1 MSKKTMLIALA
12 TVSAVLFAL
21 PTLASGQEI
30 EIDPGAKTQFKVAGG
45 KTSLTAAGEP
55 TITCETM
62 AGEGELLN
70 QTTSTVLLD
79 LQECHILQGGLTV
92 PCHSSG
98 AALNNTI
105 AFGEII
111 HWITINSKPGAL
123 FTEFPKIFC
132 ALQGIQ
138 IGGKGLIGTITG
150 PACSVE
156 STVMTIK
163 FVVNAGKQEHMVY
176 TTVNYDLT
184 YTTEGGAAVTAA
196 FAGEAKFTF
205 GVNIKPT
212 CK

>member
-1 MSKKTMLIALA
+1 MSKKTMLIAFA
-12 TVSAVLFAL
+12 TVSAMLFAL
-21 PTLASGQEI
+21 PTFASGQEI
-30 EIDPGAKTQFKVAGG
+30 EVDPGAKTQFKVSGG
-45 KTSLTAAGEP
+45 ASSITAAGEP

-62 AGEGELLN
+62 SGEGELIN

-79 LQECHILQGGLTV
+79 LQECHILQGGVTV
-92 PCHSSG
+92 PCHSSNAPLG
-98 AALNNTI
+98 NTI

-111 HWITINSKPGAL
+111 HWITVNSKPGAL
-123 FTEFPKIFC
+123 FTGFPKIFC
-132 ALQGIQ
+132 GFLGIQ
-138 IGGKGLIGTITG
+138 IGGNGLIGTITA

-156 STVMTIK
+156 SKTMTIK
-163 FVVNAGKQEHMVY
+163 FVVNAGKQEHMLY

-196 FAGEAKFTF
+196 FQGEPKFTF